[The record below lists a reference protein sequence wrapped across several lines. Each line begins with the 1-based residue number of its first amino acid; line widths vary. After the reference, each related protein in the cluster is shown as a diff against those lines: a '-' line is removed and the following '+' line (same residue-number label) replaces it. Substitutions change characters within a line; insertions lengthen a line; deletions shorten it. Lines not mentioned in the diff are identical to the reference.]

1 MTRTFINGFLHRSED
16 DAVYFEDE
24 VKIITEGDREGFGDS
39 LEYIGYM
46 EFTDG
51 SYANFYAH
59 TVLSSGYYMVEYP
72 DEDTWFNS
80 RVWLKS
86 KYHKP

>member
-16 DAVYFEDE
+16 DAIYFEDE
-24 VKIITEGDREGFGDS
+24 VKIITEGDRIGFGDA

-59 TVLSSGYYMVEYP
+59 TVLSNGYYMVEYP

-80 RVWLKS
+80 RV
-86 KYHKP
+86 

>member
-1 MTRTFINGFLHRSED
+1 MTRTFINGFLHRDMD

-24 VKIITEGDREGFGDS
+24 VKIITQNDREGFGDS
-39 LEYIGYM
+39 LKYIGYM

-59 TVLSSGYYMVEYP
+59 TVLSSGYYMVEFP
-72 DEDTWFNS
+72 NEE
-80 RVWLKS
+80 VWMDS
-86 KYHKP
+86 AV